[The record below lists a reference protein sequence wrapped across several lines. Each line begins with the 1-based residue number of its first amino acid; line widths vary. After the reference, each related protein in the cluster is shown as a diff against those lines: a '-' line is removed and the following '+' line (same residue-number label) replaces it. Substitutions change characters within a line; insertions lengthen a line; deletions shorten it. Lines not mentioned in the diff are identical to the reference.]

1 MKGYHLVRNKNLK
14 KIADT
19 SFKLRTVYLY
29 GLNEKA
35 DICEDDKNM
44 KSFQSDESIVGSYF
58 LACLEYF
65 KGTKHVNMTTGKE
78 YLY

>member
-1 MKGYHLVRNKNLK
+1 M
-14 KIADT
+14 
-19 SFKLRTVYLY
+19 YLY